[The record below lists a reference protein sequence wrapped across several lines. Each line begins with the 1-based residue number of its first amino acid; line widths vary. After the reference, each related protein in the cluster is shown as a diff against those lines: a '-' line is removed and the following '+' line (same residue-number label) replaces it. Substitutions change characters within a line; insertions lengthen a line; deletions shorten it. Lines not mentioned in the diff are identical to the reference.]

1 MRKRIRI
8 ILFISILTICLFI
21 SGCVHRVK
29 IPIGER
35 PTEKFTVVEYI
46 QDDAI
51 FQAASSLKI
60 SGKSNSGVV
69 IVATL
74 YDSKN
79 LMVNQVYCNTDN
91 NGNWNLNLDTP
102 DATMKSYTL
111 KIYDSAEV
119 YHETFT
125 NIRFGEVWM
134 IIGDEFKNIEIPK
147 KDENIEEQ
155 KTISSLDGP
164 IDYMLMFYQNNQW
177 LPAQFEL
184 SNFGYQLINQIK
196 STFNT
201 WNRHPIAIVFATS
214 NDTNIYQW
222 LSREIIES
230 RKVIKD
236 YLVSEGLYTDA
247 TNLVENGMSY
257 LFEKYLNNLRGMSY
271 ANIIIN
277 QGLADLNDANN
288 GSHYTKD
295 NFSNVYSQMLY
306 TFLSELD
313 VKFLIENKIFYIQE
327 GTDTIENSNILRK
340 IQSST
345 CNYYNKCEIIP
356 TYDLA
361 LIYDRINDRY
371 LESDEI
377 DLDNISELDIL
388 GIDYLRL
395 SKRIYQFSINSYS
408 APTLKNTVKEYENN
422 GSVVRIK
429 LIFEN
434 VNIFDNYETING
446 LKFYDLE
453 GNEVELEYTIDHN
466 EIIINLL
473 KIEKVDEKS
482 DVLLDRMETILEEKK
497 YIELSK
503 ICYAQE
509 SFIYGNN
516 LSSDRIGVIPFEVIL
531 VNK

>member
-1 MRKRIRI
+1 
-8 ILFISILTICLFI
+8 
-21 SGCVHRVK
+21 
-29 IPIGER
+29 
-35 PTEKFTVVEYI
+35 
-46 QDDAI
+46 
-51 FQAASSLKI
+51 
-60 SGKSNSGVV
+60 
-69 IVATL
+69 
-74 YDSKN
+74 
-79 LMVNQVYCNTDN
+79 
-91 NGNWNLNLDTP
+91 
-102 DATMKSYTL
+102 
-111 KIYDSAEV
+111 
-119 YHETFT
+119 
-125 NIRFGEVWM
+125 
-134 IIGDEFKNIEIPK
+134 
-147 KDENIEEQ
+147 
-155 KTISSLDGP
+155 
-164 IDYMLMFYQNNQW
+164 
-177 LPAQFEL
+177 
-184 SNFGYQLINQIK
+184 
-196 STFNT
+196 
-201 WNRHPIAIVFATS
+201 
-214 NDTNIYQW
+214 
-222 LSREIIES
+222 
-230 RKVIKD
+230 
-236 YLVSEGLYTDA
+236 
-247 TNLVENGMSY
+247 MSY

-295 NFSNVYSQMLY
+295 NFSNVYSHMLY

-327 GTDTIENSNILRK
+327 GIDTIENSNILRK

-453 GNEVELEYTIDHN
+453 GNEVELEYTIDYN

-482 DVLLDRMETILEEKK
+482 DVLLDRMGTILEEKK

>member
-177 LPAQFEL
+177 FPAQFEL

-295 NFSNVYSQMLY
+295 NFSNV
-306 TFLSELD
+306 
-313 VKFLIENKIFYIQE
+313 
-327 GTDTIENSNILRK
+327 
-340 IQSST
+340 
-345 CNYYNKCEIIP
+345 
-356 TYDLA
+356 
-361 LIYDRINDRY
+361 
-371 LESDEI
+371 
-377 DLDNISELDIL
+377 
-388 GIDYLRL
+388 
-395 SKRIYQFSINSYS
+395 SI
-408 APTLKNTVKEYENN
+408 TT
-422 GSVVRIK
+422 
-429 LIFEN
+429 
-434 VNIFDNYETING
+434 
-446 LKFYDLE
+446 
-453 GNEVELEYTIDHN
+453 
-466 EIIINLL
+466 
-473 KIEKVDEKS
+473 
-482 DVLLDRMETILEEKK
+482 
-497 YIELSK
+497 
-503 ICYAQE
+503 
-509 SFIYGNN
+509 
-516 LSSDRIGVIPFEVIL
+516 
-531 VNK
+531 

>member
-1 MRKRIRI
+1 MFTVKCF
-8 ILFISILTICLFI
+8 ILFILIEC
-21 SGCVHRVK
+21 K
-29 IPIGER
+29 I
-35 PTEKFTVVEYI
+35 
-46 QDDAI
+46 
-51 FQAASSLKI
+51 
-60 SGKSNSGVV
+60 
-69 IVATL
+69 
-74 YDSKN
+74 
-79 LMVNQVYCNTDN
+79 
-91 NGNWNLNLDTP
+91 
-102 DATMKSYTL
+102 
-111 KIYDSAEV
+111 
-119 YHETFT
+119 
-125 NIRFGEVWM
+125 
-134 IIGDEFKNIEIPK
+134 
-147 KDENIEEQ
+147 
-155 KTISSLDGP
+155 
-164 IDYMLMFYQNNQW
+164 
-177 LPAQFEL
+177 
-184 SNFGYQLINQIK
+184 
-196 STFNT
+196 
-201 WNRHPIAIVFATS
+201 
-214 NDTNIYQW
+214 
-222 LSREIIES
+222 
-230 RKVIKD
+230 
-236 YLVSEGLYTDA
+236 
-247 TNLVENGMSY
+247 
-257 LFEKYLNNLRGMSY
+257 
-271 ANIIIN
+271 
-277 QGLADLNDANN
+277 
-288 GSHYTKD
+288 
-295 NFSNVYSQMLY
+295 
-306 TFLSELD
+306 
-313 VKFLIENKIFYIQE
+313 LIENKIFYIQE

-453 GNEVELEYTIDHN
+453 GNEVELEYTIDYN

-482 DVLLDRMETILEEKK
+482 DVLLDRMGTILEEKK

>member
-1 MRKRIRI
+1 
-8 ILFISILTICLFI
+8 
-21 SGCVHRVK
+21 
-29 IPIGER
+29 
-35 PTEKFTVVEYI
+35 
-46 QDDAI
+46 
-51 FQAASSLKI
+51 
-60 SGKSNSGVV
+60 
-69 IVATL
+69 
-74 YDSKN
+74 
-79 LMVNQVYCNTDN
+79 MV
-91 NGNWNLNLDTP
+91 
-102 DATMKSYTL
+102 S
-111 KIYDSAEV
+111 
-119 YHETFT
+119 
-125 NIRFGEVWM
+125 
-134 IIGDEFKNIEIPK
+134 
-147 KDENIEEQ
+147 
-155 KTISSLDGP
+155 
-164 IDYMLMFYQNNQW
+164 
-177 LPAQFEL
+177 AQFEL

-356 TYDLA
+356 TYDLP

-408 APTLKNTVKEYENN
+408 APTLKIQSKNMKIM
-422 GSVVRIK
+422 VV
-429 LIFEN
+429 
-434 VNIFDNYETING
+434 
-446 LKFYDLE
+446 
-453 GNEVELEYTIDHN
+453 
-466 EIIINLL
+466 
-473 KIEKVDEKS
+473 
-482 DVLLDRMETILEEKK
+482 
-497 YIELSK
+497 
-503 ICYAQE
+503 
-509 SFIYGNN
+509 
-516 LSSDRIGVIPFEVIL
+516 
-531 VNK
+531 